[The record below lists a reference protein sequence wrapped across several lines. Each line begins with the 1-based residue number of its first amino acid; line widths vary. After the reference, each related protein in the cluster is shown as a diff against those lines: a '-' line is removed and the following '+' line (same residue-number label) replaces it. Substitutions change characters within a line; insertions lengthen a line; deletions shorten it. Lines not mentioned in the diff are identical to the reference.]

1 MRFGQ
6 EHNDFRAFIMARL
19 HEHGDN
25 GPHSEGHGE
34 HHVPGPEGFG
44 AHFRRGG
51 GGPGP
56 EGGFWG
62 RRGGGGPGPE
72 GRRRGAPMFGR
83 GDLKYG
89 LLDLLR
95 DKPKHGYE
103 LIKDL
108 EARSG
113 GFYTPSAGAI
123 YPTLQ
128 MMEDLG
134 WVTSQTV
141 EGKKVY
147 TITAL
152 GTQTVQERAVPE
164 TEEPHHG
171 PPHEHDHERHQGPRL
186 GPQGPQPF
194 GPRFWGREV
203 PPAMRDL
210 FGEGRELVQ
219 LMRAAVRVSQED
231 PAKLA
236 RLQAVIAQTR
246 DALIMFLNDNG
257 APMPAA
263 PQEPEQPQP
272 QAPTPDDLI

>member
-6 EHNDFRAFIMARL
+6 KHNDFRAFIMARL

-171 PPHEHDHERHQGPRL
+171 PPHEHDHERHQGPRH